1 MWRMALSLLD
11 RAIYS
16 YADVDRLV
24 QLPAGTARRWI
35 NGYERAGTSYQPV
48 LREVPQDR
56 DVVTW
61 GELVEV
67 RLLAEFRSR
76 KVPVQHLR
84 PAIVRLR
91 KEFGPY
97 PLARAAPFLE
107 ASGRE
112 LVLRVQL
119 EVSLDAPLQ
128 LVVVRDNQLM
138 LSTASERF
146 SQSAHFGNGVVD
158 SIQPLAQSPLVR
170 LDPRRAFGQ
179 PAIGGRALRTSS
191 LAENFRAGS
200 TMTELADLYDLALP
214 EVEQALRFELT
225 KPELEAA

>member
-1 MWRMALSLLD
+1 MWRMAVSLLD

-24 QLPAGTARRWI
+24 RLPAGTARRWL
-35 NGYERAGTSYQPV
+35 NGYERGGTFYQPV
-48 LREVPQDR
+48 LRDAPQDR

-61 GELVEV
+61 GELVEA

-76 KVPVQHLR
+76 KVPVQRLR
-84 PAIVRLR
+84 PAVVRLR
-91 KEFGPY
+91 EEFGHY
-97 PLARAAPFLE
+97 PLAQAAPFLE

-112 LVLRVQL
+112 LVRRVQL
-119 EVSLDAPLQ
+119 EVSLDGPLQ
-128 LVVVRDNQLM
+128 LVVVRDNQIM

-146 SQSAHFGNGVVD
+146 SQSARFSNGVVE
-158 SIQPLAQSPLVR
+158 SLEPLAQTPLVR

-179 PAIGGRALRTSS
+179 PTIGGRALRTSS

-200 TMTELADLYDLALP
+200 TTTELADLYDLTLP

-225 KPELEAA
+225 KSELEAV